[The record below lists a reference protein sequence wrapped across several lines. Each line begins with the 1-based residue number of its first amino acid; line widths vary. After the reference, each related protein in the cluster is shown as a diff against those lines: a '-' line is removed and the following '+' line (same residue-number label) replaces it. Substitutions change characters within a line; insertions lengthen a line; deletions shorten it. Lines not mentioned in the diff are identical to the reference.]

1 MLACFSPAITRRAA
15 ASSVAPVITATAA
28 PCVLPAFGAH
38 DRETGQHHR
47 KGHILRL
54 TDAVEALLAFAAAL
68 LALRLAGD
76 LTARY
81 RARRAPELAAWAA
94 SLLSYAVASAALAWG
109 AAAGW
114 DDRAFRVYYLAG
126 GLLTAPLLGA
136 GSLLLRGIRWVG
148 PAALVYS
155 GLAVG
160 MMVSA
165 PLSAPVSGTDIPEA
179 QAHLDFVP
187 ARLTAVLANSIGTLA
202 VVAVA
207 VLTLRR
213 RPFGNSLL
221 LAGVAVAAIGSAL
234 AGLGTAASSAFAVA
248 AVLLL
253 YGGFLLGRAPRRVRI
268 SRLTRR
274 SSPA

>member
-1 MLACFSPAITRRAA
+1 MEP
-15 ASSVAPVITATAA
+15 
-28 PCVLPAFGAH
+28 
-38 DRETGQHHR
+38 
-47 KGHILRL
+47 
-54 TDAVEALLAFAAAL
+54 LLAFAAAL

-76 LTARY
+76 LAGRY
-81 RARRAPELAAWAA
+81 RVRQAPELAAWAA

-114 DDRAFRVYYLAG
+114 DDRAFRVYYVAG

-136 GSLLLRGIRWVG
+136 GSLLLKGIRWAG

-155 GLAVG
+155 GLAIG
-160 MMVSA
+160 MMVSV

-187 ARLTAVLANSIGTLA
+187 ARLAAVLANSVGTLA

-234 AGLGTAASSAFAVA
+234 AGLGTAASSAFAVV

-253 YGGFLLGRAPRRVRI
+253 YGGFLLGRAPRGVRI